1 MSAPESIKTTL
12 RDAIAEAEALS
23 KEASELSELKDRS
36 DRVAASLSGTLK
48 SRDKEIKN
56 TVSAKRH
63 ELSKEF
69 DLKIS
74 KSKKKLNSERSA
86 RAKEKEKQIK
96 GRISSDTSY
105 LRQENE
111 RLKGDFSDLF
121 KSNDIPGMCKS
132 GIYYTLFMPKG
143 FWEYLSA
150 ALIFVCVFVL
160 LPFLSVLIFPDIGLL
175 HFAALY
181 LFLILIFGGAY
192 IITANSTR
200 HKSPE
205 VFKEGR
211 AYRNQIKENRR
222 RMRNIAKSIRRDS
235 DDSKYELS
243 EFDERV
249 LKADEELKALNEE
262 KKSSLD
268 RFDGVTAKELS
279 EDISKKFQPDIDKL
293 TESSKELSE
302 KLSALKSSHD
312 ERTYR
317 FKESFGPSLGEE
329 NLKLSKLQRLSY
341 LLESG
346 ECESLEDAV
355 KKL

>member
-86 RAKEKEKQIK
+86 RAKEKEKQVK

-132 GIYYTLFMPKG
+132 GI
-143 FWEYLSA
+143 
-150 ALIFVCVFVL
+150 
-160 LPFLSVLIFPDIGLL
+160 
-175 HFAALY
+175 
-181 LFLILIFGGAY
+181 
-192 IITANSTR
+192 
-200 HKSPE
+200 
-205 VFKEGR
+205 
-211 AYRNQIKENRR
+211 
-222 RMRNIAKSIRRDS
+222 
-235 DDSKYELS
+235 
-243 EFDERV
+243 
-249 LKADEELKALNEE
+249 
-262 KKSSLD
+262 
-268 RFDGVTAKELS
+268 
-279 EDISKKFQPDIDKL
+279 
-293 TESSKELSE
+293 
-302 KLSALKSSHD
+302 
-312 ERTYR
+312 
-317 FKESFGPSLGEE
+317 
-329 NLKLSKLQRLSY
+329 
-341 LLESG
+341 
-346 ECESLEDAV
+346 
-355 KKL
+355 